1 MSLSRLPVGLPF
13 GSNIKIEAEMLSS
26 EWQMKGPEIVF
37 PIFVWNFYLIFFFFC
52 VIFFLCFF
60 DFVVF
65 VCWEKR
71 AEWRERR
78 AAGSAATFVE
88 ILLIKISNYFRRASE
103 TETET
108 ATDHEDEHKL
118 KRQAGR
124 QTGTC
129 RSTSTV
135 SECNGAQDGGNDGK
149 WRTGSARKMR
159 NGEIAKCEFAK
170 RWKYSKR
177 IFNLKVFAPRHI
189 YLFYFTI
196 FVLRSSLSVG

>member
-1 MSLSRLPVGLPF
+1 MESGES
-13 GSNIKIEAEMLSS
+13 
-26 EWQMKGPEIVF
+26 
-37 PIFVWNFYLIFFFFC
+37 
-52 VIFFLCFF
+52 
-60 DFVVF
+60 
-65 VCWEKR
+65 
-71 AEWRERR
+71 R

-103 TETET
+103 TET

-118 KRQAGR
+118 KRQAGGR
-124 QTGTC
+124 AGGTC

-170 RWKYSKR
+170 R
-177 IFNLKVFAPRHI
+177 
-189 YLFYFTI
+189 
-196 FVLRSSLSVG
+196 